1 MMGGA
6 LATAGGVVFTGNLE
20 GYALAFDDTS
30 GELLWKFQTG
40 SSLRGQ
46 PVTYKVGGR
55 QYVAIPSGGGGL
67 AVTLV
72 GEPLLTS
79 KGSALLVFALPE

>member
-6 LATAGGVVFTGNLE
+6 LATAGGLVFSGNLE
-20 GYALAFDDTS
+20 GLALAFDAAT
-30 GELLWKFQTG
+30 GEPLWQFQTG
-40 SSLRGQ
+40 SAMRAQ
-46 PVTYKVGGR
+46 PVTYKAGGR

-72 GEPLLTS
+72 GEPPLTS